1 MRWWPWQRREERQS
15 ATDAVLS
22 ALVARAGGNIASD
35 PHASGALEMASG
47 MWARCFAAATV
58 APALPLVSPTFLAL
72 VARNLSRRGESVHM
86 LDLHDG
92 RLVALPVGTWDV
104 RGDIDESS
112 WRYQCH
118 RQGPSRTRTQF
129 VGSDGVLHF
138 RYATDSA
145 RPWQGISPL
154 GWARDLGAIAGGT
167 DLRLGEEA
175 GGAVSRLIPIPQDGG
190 DGGDA
195 DPLAGLKAD
204 IAAGRGKAL
213 LVETTNSGWG
223 EGKTVA
229 PQADWRQSRIGP
241 DPPAEFCN
249 LRESAAQS
257 VLAAHGIQPALLM
270 GRSDGT
276 LAREGWRQLLHG
288 TLRPVARIIADE
300 LAAKLDLSAPPVF
313 DFTALYAS
321 DLAGRAQ
328 AFQKLV
334 AGGVALES
342 ALATTGLLAMDE
354 AA

>member
-1 MRWWPWQRREERQS
+1 MSWWPWSKFEARQS
-15 ATDAVLS
+15 ATDAVVA
-22 ALVARAGGNIASD
+22 ALVARAGGNVASD
-35 PHASGALEMASG
+35 PHASGALEMAAS

-58 APALPLVSPTFLAL
+58 APAIPLLNASFLAL
-72 VARNLSRRGESVHM
+72 VARNLSRRGESVHL
-86 LDLHDG
+86 LDIVDG
-92 RLVALPVGTWDV
+92 RLVARPCGGWTI
-104 RGDIDESS
+104 RGDDVDEAG
-112 WRYQCH
+112 WRYEVH
-118 RQGPSRTRTQF
+118 RFGPARSRSQF

-138 RYATDSA
+138 RYAVDPA
-145 RPWQGISPL
+145 RPWEGVAPL

-175 GGAVSRLIPIPQDGG
+175 GGAVSRLIPIPNEGADGAL
-190 DGGDA
+190 DG
-195 DPLAGLKAD
+195 LRAD

-213 LVETTNSGWG
+213 TVETTNSGWG
-223 EGKTVA
+223 DGKTAA
-229 PQADWRQSRIGP
+229 PQADWKQSRIGP

-288 TLRPVARIIADE
+288 TLRPVARMIADE

-334 AGGVALES
+334 AGGVAIES

>member
-1 MRWWPWQRREERQS
+1 MRWFWQRREQRQS
-15 ATDAVLS
+15 ATDALVT
-22 ALVARAGGNIASD
+22 ALVSRAGGAEAGD
-35 PHASGALEMASG
+35 AGASGALEMAAG
-47 MWARCFAAATV
+47 VWARAFAAATV
-58 APALPLVSPTFLAL
+58 TPAVSILSPTFMAL
-72 VARNLSRRGESVHM
+72 VARNLARRGESVHL
-86 LDLHDG
+86 LDIVDG
-92 RLVALPVGTWDV
+92 RLVAHPCGGWDI
-104 RGDIDESS
+104 RGDVDEAG
-112 WRYQCH
+112 WRYQLH
-118 RQGPSRTRTQF
+118 RYGPSRTRSQF

-138 RYATDSA
+138 RYATDPA
-145 RPWQGISPL
+145 RPWEGVAPL
-154 GWARDLGAIAGGT
+154 GWANRLAAIAGGT
-167 DLRLGEEA
+167 DMRLGEEA

-190 DGGDA
+190 TGDDT

-204 IAAGRGKAL
+204 IKAGKGRAL

-223 EGKTVA
+223 DGKTAA
-229 PQADWRQSRIGP
+229 PQSDWKQSRIGP

-288 TLRPVARIIADE
+288 TLRPVARMIADE